1 MPTPNWIRELF
12 QTIDNNDPAGFA
24 SFLTPDASFVFA
36 NAEPVSG
43 KDAARQAVAGFLSS
57 IKAIR
62 HEVFDT
68 WQQPD
73 AVICHGRV
81 TYTRHDSSQLSVPFA
96 NVFKMRDGL
105 IRDYLIY
112 VDASE
117 LYKTAQGGP
126 S

>member
-117 LYKTAQGGP
+117 LYKTG
-126 S
+126 